1 MDPRIMDAVGLIGQF
16 VSDHWE
22 ATFGQDDINY
32 ALQDQG
38 YSSEEITRA
47 FRWIEDHTL
56 GELNERPRTKEQ
68 IMNPAK
74 IQPPTR
80 LLTAIESMKISS
92 AAYGVLLAFYERGV
106 LDVLQFEEVLERAM
120 KTPVDSVSSRQMKRL
135 AALTLFNRVQ
145 NEWRDFLHSKSTL
158 IQ

>member
-1 MDPRIMDAVGLIGQF
+1 MDPRIMDAVGFIGQF

-22 ATFGQDDINY
+22 AMFGQDDINY

-38 YSSEEITRA
+38 FSSEEITRA

-56 GELNERPRTKEQ
+56 GELSIAPTSKVTAR
-68 IMNPAK
+68 ILPAS
-74 IQPPTR
+74 R
-80 LLTAIESMKISS
+80 VLSSIESMKISPR
-92 AAYGVLLAFYERGV
+92 AFGALMSLYERGV
-106 LDVLQFEEVLERAM
+106 MDILQFEEVIERAM
-120 KTPVDSVSSRQMKRL
+120 KTPGDSVSSRQMKRL

-145 NEWRDFLHSKSTL
+145 SDWRDFLHSKSTL

>member
-1 MDPRIMDAVGLIGQF
+1 MEPRIMDAVGFIGQF

-22 ATFGQDDINY
+22 AIFGQEDISY

-38 YSSEEITRA
+38 FSRDEITRA
-47 FRWIEDHTL
+47 FLWIEDHTL
-56 GELNERPRTKEQ
+56 GQTVKKPRSLNSPPRL
-68 IMNPAK
+68 
-74 IQPPTR
+74 QPPSR
-80 LLTAIESMKISS
+80 VLSPIEAMKITPR
-92 AAYGVLLAFYERGV
+92 AFGALVSIYERGV
-106 LDVLQFEEVLERAM
+106 LDILQFEEVLERAM
-120 KTPVDSVSSRQMKRL
+120 KTPGDAVSSRQMKRL

>member
-1 MDPRIMDAVGLIGQF
+1 MDPRIMDAVGYIGQF

-22 ATFGQDDINY
+22 AMFGQEDISY

-38 YSSEEITRA
+38 FSSEEITRA
-47 FRWIEDHTL
+47 FRWIEGHTL
-56 GELNERPRTKEQ
+56 GETLEKSATKTGTPRL
-68 IMNPAK
+68 
-74 IQPPTR
+74 QPPSR
-80 LLTAIESMKISS
+80 VLGSIEAMKISPR
-92 AAYGVLLAFYERGV
+92 AFGALVSLYERGV
-106 LDVLQFEEVLERAM
+106 LDILQFEEVIERAM
-120 KTPVDSVSSRQMKRL
+120 KTPGDSVSSRQMKRL

>member
-1 MDPRIMDAVGLIGQF
+1 MDPRIMDAVGFIGQF

-22 ATFGQDDINY
+22 AMFGQDDISY

-38 YSSEEITRA
+38 FSSEEITRA

-56 GELNERPRTKEQ
+56 GEAAQTKRKPTDAPR
-68 IMNPAK
+68 IL
-74 IQPPTR
+74 PPSR
-80 LLTAIESMKISS
+80 VLGPIEAMKISPR
-92 AAYGVLLAFYERGV
+92 AFGVLVGIYERGV
-106 LDVLQFEEVLERAM
+106 LDVLQFEEVIERAM
-120 KTPVDSVSSRQMKRL
+120 KTPGDSVSSRQMKRL

>member
-1 MDPRIMDAVGLIGQF
+1 MDPRIMDAVGFIGQF

-22 ATFGQDDINY
+22 AMFGQDDINY

-38 YSSEEITRA
+38 FSHEEITRA

-56 GELNERPRTKEQ
+56 GELSSRPTSKVTAR
-68 IMNPAK
+68 M
-74 IQPPTR
+74 QPPSR
-80 LLTAIESMKISS
+80 VLSSIESMKISPR
-92 AAYGVLLAFYERGV
+92 AFGALVSLYERGV
-106 LDVLQFEEVLERAM
+106 MDILQFEEVIERAM
-120 KTPVDSVSSRQMKRL
+120 KTPGDSVSSRQMKRL

-145 NEWRDFLHSKSTL
+145 SDWRDFLHSKSTL